1 MSRILSLSLK
11 EEIYN
16 NLDNI
21 ARMHNKTIYEV
32 IRTAIDELIETEKMA
47 IARTSIDEHFKL
59 DAQDKIKK

>member
-21 ARMHNKTIYEV
+21 ARMHGKTIYNV

-47 IARTSIDEHFKL
+47 IERTAIDEHFKV